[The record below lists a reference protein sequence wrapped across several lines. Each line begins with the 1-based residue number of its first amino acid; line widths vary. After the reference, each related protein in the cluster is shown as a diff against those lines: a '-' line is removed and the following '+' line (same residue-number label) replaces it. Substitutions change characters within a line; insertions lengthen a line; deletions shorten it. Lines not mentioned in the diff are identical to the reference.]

1 MFVSNECEY
10 NTLYLVF
17 ITLLYIE
24 EAEWGQ
30 QNVAYGFQVSI
41 YFQLFTQ
48 FHIVKQPKENGKKK
62 KKCIQISRDL
72 HIAKLKTFSMILYNN
87 VSHLSEELL

>member
-17 ITLLYIE
+17 ITLLYFE

-30 QNVAYGFQVSI
+30 QNVAYGFQVSM

-48 FHIVKQPKENGKKK
+48 FHIVKQPKENEKKK
-62 KKCIQISRDL
+62 KKS
-72 HIAKLKTFSMILYNN
+72 
-87 VSHLSEELL
+87 VSKSVEIYT